1 MPIIERKVVH
11 SFSSEDTNF
20 PASNLLETRVTKK
33 YKCKEVGE
41 KLVFVVF
48 KLVKPTQIVTI
59 DIGNEHS
66 AFIEVFVASSKQ
78 NTPEF
83 KEILM
88 ASSFMTPVESRKSE
102 NPNRVRCFNKST
114 LIEGICDEKW
124 DLVKIVCTQP
134 FARVQY
140 GLSFI
145 TLHSPSEES
154 DKDENGF
161 KCKPEQKSSEKRKF
175 GKFYL
180 RNDSDEDT
188 EKKDESL
195 SAYHKWKLS
204 KDDKSS
210 SPVTKST
217 LLSSSSAKTTMK
229 EKVQTMKESEK
240 RKRIVLMDDS
250 SDEEISKPK
259 QSRSR
264 TNLMYDEDDEL
275 PNEKM
280 EEKIN
285 KDRESSKKSHNKDDN
300 KKRDKTPPRTDSKN
314 KFSSF
319 IEDETPSKSKS
330 SSSSSHHHKSSSS
343 SSRDK
348 RDTPSKSS
356 SHSSRSESKSSSD
369 KKSSSHSSS
378 RSTHKDSPNKSSSSH
393 TSRRSSKDSPDK
405 KSSSRSKSKSTPDKR
420 TSSSRSSNPSP
431 PNKNV
436 SYKPFSKLLEGV
448 VIVFSGYQNPE
459 RGILRQKAIDMG
471 AKYKADWENS
481 CTHLICAFKNTP
493 KYNQIKGNGKIVSK
507 SWIEKCFQEQKKI
520 SWRKYALDDN
530 ERKQSDSEDEIVN
543 ILLKPKSSEAVEEA
557 TVDSPAKDNDSSLEI
572 ISPKKTL
579 IDVSSDEDMDVV
591 DNRKPIPSIEKVE
604 EPSKNGSITKEHDPA
619 NATTDEDVD
628 HKQDDD
634 SFENTQSE
642 APLFSSK
649 TFFLHADLMAT
660 DIVKLEKFIPSMKG
674 KIIKDASIANYV
686 VTNFGRNLPK
696 GMKGEAV
703 KALWIYE
710 IVEMECL
717 IPIQRYKFDL

>member
-1 MPIIERKVVH
+1 MPIIDRKVVH

-20 PASNLLETRVTKK
+20 PASNLLETRITKK

-83 KEILM
+83 KEILI
-88 ASSFMTPVESRKSE
+88 ASSFMTPVESRRSE
-102 NPNRVRCFNKST
+102 NPNRVRCFNKSL
-114 LIEGICDEKW
+114 LIEGVCDEKW

-161 KCKPEQKSSEKRKF
+161 KSKPEQKSGEKIKF

-180 RNDSDEDT
+180 RNDSDDDA

-204 KDDKSS
+204 KDDKNASASS
-210 SPVTKST
+210 VTKST
-217 LLSSSSAKTTMK
+217 TTSSSSAKMSMK
-229 EKVQTMKESEK
+229 EKVQTMKDTEK

-264 TNLMYDEDDEL
+264 ANLMYDEDDEL

-280 EEKIN
+280 EEKMN
-285 KDRESSKKSHNKDDN
+285 KERESNKKTNNKDDT

-319 IEDETPSKSKS
+319 ITDETPSSKSKS

-343 SSRDK
+343 SSKDK

-356 SHSSRSESKSSSD
+356 GHSSRSESKSSTD

-378 RSTHKDSPNKSSSSH
+378 RSRHKDSPSKTSSTH
-393 TSRRSSKDSPDK
+393 TSRRNSNDSPEK

-420 TSSSRSSNPSP
+420 TSSSRSSIPSP
-431 PNKNV
+431 SNKKV
-436 SYKPFSKLLEGV
+436 SYKPFGKLLEGV
-448 VIVFSGYQNPE
+448 VIVFSGYQNPD

-493 KYNQIKGNGKIVSK
+493 KYGQVKGKGKIVSK
-507 SWIEKCFQEQKKI
+507 SWIEKCFQEQRKI
-520 SWRKYALDDN
+520 SWRKYALDEND
-530 ERKQSDSEDEIVN
+530 RKQSDSEDEIVDV
-543 ILLKPKSSEAVEEA
+543 LLKPTVTSATEE
-557 TVDSPAKDNDSSLEI
+557 TTESLAKDNDSSIEI
-572 ISPKKTL
+572 ISPVKTL
-579 IDVSSDEDMDVV
+579 IDLSSDEDMDIV
-591 DNRKPIPSIEKVE
+591 DNRKPSIIAMQE
-604 EPSKNGSITKEHDPA
+604 SIKNGSIKKERDPV
-619 NATTDEDVD
+619 NVSTDEDID

-634 SFENTQSE
+634 SFENTQSDP
-642 APLFSSK
+642 PLFNSK
-649 TFFLHADLMAT
+649 TFFLHTDLMAT

-674 KIIKDASIANYV
+674 KIIKDALNADYIVSNL
-686 VTNFGRNLPK
+686 GRNLPK
-696 GMKGEAV
+696 GMQGEAV

-710 IVEMECL
+710 TVEMECL
-717 IPIQRYKFDL
+717 